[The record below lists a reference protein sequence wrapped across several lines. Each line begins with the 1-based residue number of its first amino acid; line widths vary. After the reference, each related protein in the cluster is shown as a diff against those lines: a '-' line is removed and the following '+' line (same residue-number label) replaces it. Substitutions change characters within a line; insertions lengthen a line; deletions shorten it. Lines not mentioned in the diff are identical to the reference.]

1 MREHMPLSPNIRHY
15 RPQLTSVLS
24 ILNRITGVLL
34 GLVAIALVLALWA
47 TAAGPHGYEIVSQA
61 LKSPLGLALMVLATL
76 AFFLHWCGGIRHLLW
91 DAGIGFELRSI
102 YIGGWAL
109 VIGGVLLTAL
119 LWIGTWLLAG

>member
-1 MREHMPLSPNIRHY
+1 MREHMPLSPNIQHY

-61 LKSPLGLALMVLATL
+61 LKSPL
-76 AFFLHWCGGIRHLLW
+76 R
-91 DAGIGFELRSI
+91 
-102 YIGGWAL
+102 
-109 VIGGVLLTAL
+109 
-119 LWIGTWLLAG
+119 